1 MFLLSFKG
9 NEEQSMCKMVYFLKW
24 YIIFM
29 ITQFV
34 STEPQIKYFDR
45 TRDFRTLLN
54 CEIILHIWVALSLA
68 NQSIYNLQT
77 NS

>member
-1 MFLLSFKG
+1 
-9 NEEQSMCKMVYFLKW
+9 MVYFLKW

-68 NQSIYNLQT
+68 N
-77 NS
+77 